1 VIKAIE
7 ISSYG
12 SIQDTIRVPLGH
24 VTLLHGANGSG
35 KSMICR
41 AIATALTSEG
51 PLPLQWWKNASS
63 KARVVLEFAHQT
75 LGNLKLDREF
85 SLTQTA
91 HGKKTIFVQNE
102 IRVDGNIR
110 PDISLLSGLINVVYL
125 SFTIR
130 MHKFR

>member
-1 VIKAIE
+1 MDQFKSAHK
-7 ISSYG
+7 SSPSATYP
-12 SIQDTIRVPLGH
+12 V
-24 VTLLHGANGSG
+24 HGANGSG

-63 KARVVLEFAHQT
+63 KARVVLEFAHQK

-110 PDISLLSGLINVVYL
+110 PDISLLSGLVNVSISLKLLRSVCN
-125 SFTIR
+125 
-130 MHKFR
+130 KFRRSA